1 MMKYN
6 VVFAKS
12 FDIKAES
19 LYEAEELGYDQFAE
33 FLGYLQEK
41 VTSRYLTNQMM
52 GEFGCVVM
60 RAEEVKE
67 E

>member
-33 FLGYLQEK
+33 FLVREIRVPEMQ
-41 VTSRYLTNQMM
+41 NQMM
-52 GEFGCVVM
+52 GEFGCVV
-60 RAEEVKE
+60 EVKE